1 MKERIEGYDFS
12 LKKEKIR
19 EIFNTPEHLEYSKK
33 KKKVQKRRETVYKFT
48 SIGLSTNSVR
58 NLIIVNVICFILS
71 FYFLPSL
78 FNNFSVYNIIDPNF
92 RIWQPLTS
100 MFLHGGL
107 FHILVNMFVLWQFGN
122 QIEEVIGTKKFL
134 QLYFISGLISGIFWM
149 FLGTGPAVGASG
161 ALSGLLSAYIFI
173 APETK
178 VLALFVFPMKM
189 KSFIYGFA
197 VLSLVFGLASL
208 VNPSYGFGIGHFAHL
223 GGLVGGYIISYY
235 WKSKRLI
242 PTF

>member
-12 LKKEKIR
+12 LKKEKIK

-33 KKKVQKRRETVYKFT
+33 KKKTQKRRETVYKFT

-58 NLIIVNVICFILS
+58 NLIIANVICFVLS
-71 FYFLPSL
+71 FYFIPSL
-78 FNNFSVYNIIDPNF
+78 FNNFSIYNIIDPNF

-134 QLYFISGLISGIFWM
+134 QLYFISGLLSGIFWM

-161 ALSGLLSAYIFI
+161 ALSGLLAAYIFI
-173 APETK
+173 APEAK
-178 VLALFVFPMKM
+178 VLAFFVFPMKM

-197 VLSLVFGLASL
+197 VLSLIFGLASL
-208 VNPSYGFGIGHFAHL
+208 INPSYGFGIGHFAHL